1 MSETRGIVGVERES
15 SVAWANERLLPK
27 TQQKLSD
34 YGQLVKFRLTVMVLC
49 SGLVGFWLASGAT
62 PDWSRMAWFALGTF
76 LIIGGANAFNQVAE
90 RSNDRLMQRTASR
103 PLPAGRMQVVEA
115 VIAATTMSV
124 VGLGVLHYRTY
135 LLSVILAAI
144 AMGVYLLVYTPLKR
158 LSHWSTLAGAVSGAI
173 PPLMGWSAVRNG
185 LDLPAWALF
194 GIVFLWQFPHTWSI
208 ASAYREDFTRAGY
221 QVLPLIDPEGRR
233 TRVLVILLSCLW
245 RAVSLLPGRPWSGRY
260 RLCCWGGHPW
270 NHFHRLRHPLR
281 STADAEARHSTHGR
295 IALLHVSHPHSPARR
310 SQDRLRTPQWST
322 RRRTVEN
329 SRTQEFGNS
338 GILRP

>member
-1 MSETRGIVGVERES
+1 MEREP

-27 TQQKLSD
+27 AQQKLDD

-49 SGLVGFWLASGAT
+49 SGLVGFWLASGT
-62 PDWSRMAWFALGTF
+62 SPDWPRMAWFALGTF

-103 PLPAGRMQVVEA
+103 PLPGGRMQVGEA

-124 VGLGVLHYRTY
+124 VGLGILQYRTY
-135 LLSVILAAI
+135 LLTVILAAT

-194 GIVFLWQFPHTWSI
+194 GIVFFWQFPHTWSI

-233 TRVLVILLSCLW
+233 TRVMVIFLSVSLA
-245 RAVSLLPGRPWSGRY
+245 AVSLLPAAFGVAGTYYIAGAAILGIVFIGFAIHYGAHRTRKPAI
-260 RLCCWGGHPW
+260 RLMAASL
-270 NHFHRLRHPLR
+270 FYMPLILTLLLVDR
-281 STADAEARHSTHGR
+281 R
-295 IALLHVSHPHSPARR
+295 IV
-310 SQDRLRTPQWST
+310 
-322 RRRTVEN
+322 
-329 SRTQEFGNS
+329 
-338 GILRP
+338 

>member
-1 MSETRGIVGVERES
+1 MERES

-103 PLPAGRMQVVEA
+103 PLPAGRMRVVEA
-115 VIAATTMSV
+115 VVAATTMSV

-135 LLSVILAAI
+135 LLSVILAAV

-185 LDLPAWALF
+185 LGLPAWALF

-233 TRVLVILLSCLW
+233 TRVLVVLLSMSL
-245 RAVSLLPGRPWSGRY
+245 AGVSLLPAALGAAGTVYVAGAAILGIIFIGYAIRYGRQRTRKPAI
-260 RLCCWGGHPW
+260 RLMAASL
-270 NHFHRLRHPLR
+270 FYMPLILTLLLVDR
-281 STADAEARHSTHGR
+281 R
-295 IALLHVSHPHSPARR
+295 IV
-310 SQDRLRTPQWST
+310 
-322 RRRTVEN
+322 
-329 SRTQEFGNS
+329 
-338 GILRP
+338 

>member
-1 MSETRGIVGVERES
+1 VDREP

-27 TQQKLSD
+27 TQQKLGD

-49 SGLVGFWLASGAT
+49 SGLVGFWLASAAT

-90 RSNDRLMQRTASR
+90 RFNDRLMQRTASR
-103 PLPAGRMQVVEA
+103 PLPAGRMQVGEA
-115 VIAATTMSV
+115 VVAATTMSV

-144 AMGVYLLVYTPLKR
+144 AMGIYLLVYTPLKR

-185 LDLPAWALF
+185 LGLPAWTLF
-194 GIVFLWQFPHTWSI
+194 GIVFFWQFPHTWSI

-233 TRVLVILLSCLW
+233 TRVLVILLSMSL
-245 RAVSLLPGRPWSGRY
+245 AGVSLLPAALGLAGTVYVTGAVILGIIFIGYAIRYGRQRTRKPAI
-260 RLCCWGGHPW
+260 RLMAASL
-270 NHFHRLRHPLR
+270 FYMPLILTLLLVDR
-281 STADAEARHSTHGR
+281 R
-295 IALLHVSHPHSPARR
+295 IV
-310 SQDRLRTPQWST
+310 
-322 RRRTVEN
+322 
-329 SRTQEFGNS
+329 
-338 GILRP
+338 